1 MSHTK
6 LKKTSPM
13 RDSVETCTILTPFP
27 YALRESF
34 LRVGLWNN
42 SQPTPILPLSFS
54 IAISISSSLS
64 TSVLISVSISFSIS
78 QYIEPVY
85 HCPNTTWAG
94 SQGKHRIQS
103 GITPPLLPCCPHV
116 VLLEWTSAPFPHIQL
131 PPVEVM
137 IHSLLLYPVSAAP
150 SLTDSWL
157 HLPRSSDVCT
167 SSWIVP
173 CVYLDVRMSCRSY
186 KT

>member
-1 MSHTK
+1 
-6 LKKTSPM
+6 M
-13 RDSVETCTILTPFP
+13 RDSLETCTILTPFP

-54 IAISISSSLS
+54 IAISISPS
-64 TSVLISVSISFSIS
+64 
-78 QYIEPVY
+78 PA
-85 HCPNTTWAG
+85 HCPPLFLSLFPSPSPSLNIS
-94 SQGKHRIQS
+94 SQSTIVQ
-103 GITPPLLPCCPHV
+103 TPPELAHKESTGFSQASPHPSCLAALMLCSWNGLPHH
-116 VLLEWTSAPFPHIQL
+116 LWHIQL
-131 PPVEVM
+131 PPLEVM
-137 IHSLLLYPVSAAP
+137 IHSLLRYLVSASP